1 MNGLSNNFYHMEPQ
15 TKKLR
20 TLVWAGSF
28 IALAAVVFAIVASVV
43 LYEHT
48 INLLTDNLRQ
58 RLLSISTTQAANINA
73 ESLEA
78 LQVEADWI
86 KPEWADVVSRLKKAK
101 NANPNIVFMYIFRH
115 DKDDPTQM
123 EFVADAG
130 SIDPYANLDGNP
142 NNDVDANGDGI
153 IEPDGA
159 DKLQWPGQDYTEA
172 IDIPESF
179 EAYNGPLTAAELYED
194 SYGQVLT
201 GYAPIEDANGNTVAV
216 LATDIKADDFFT
228 VTRQTLYPFVIFI
241 VFLTLIIAVLA
252 IALIYIWERRAE
264 MLAQLSREL
273 EIANRQQENL
283 LAFISHEVKGYLAK
297 SAASYAGILQGDYG
311 NIPEPLMKMADGG
324 LIDMRKGVDMVG
336 DILDASNLRRG
347 TVSYDKREFDLKKS
361 IEEVIHDLKAIAQ
374 KKGVTLEFAASAG
387 AYLMRGDEAKMRRH
401 VIRNLVENSIHYTP
415 SGSITVSLSRNA
427 DMIHFSV
434 KDTGVGITKED
445 MQNLFTEGG
454 RGKEST
460 KVNVDSTGYGLFI
473 AKQVT
478 EAHDGRISADSK
490 GKGKGSEFVVEFPA
504 A

>member
-1 MNGLSNNFYHMEPQ
+1 MEPQ

-86 KPEWADVVSRLKKAK
+86 KPEWTDVVSRLKKAK
-101 NANPNIVFMYIFRH
+101 NANPNIVFMYIFRY

-123 EFVADAG
+123 EFVADAE
-130 SIDPYANLDGNP
+130 SINPYANLDN
-142 NNDVDANGDGI
+142 NLSNDVDANGDGI
-153 IEPDGA
+153 VDSEGA
-159 DKLQWPGQDYTEA
+159 DKLQWPGQDYPEA
-172 IDIPESF
+172 IDIPEAF
-179 EAYNGPLTAAELYED
+179 EAYSGALTAAELYED

-201 GYAPIEDANGNTVAV
+201 GYAPIKDANGNTVAV

-228 VTRQTLYPFVIFI
+228 VTRQTLYPFVMFI

-252 IALIYIWERRAE
+252 ITLIYIWERRAE
-264 MLAQLSREL
+264 MLAKLSREL

-283 LAFISHEVKGYLAK
+283 LAFISHEVKGYLGK
-297 SAASYAGILQGDYG
+297 SEAAFAGIMQGDYG
-311 NIPEPLMKMADGG
+311 DVSLKLKTMADDG
-324 LIDMRKGVDMVG
+324 LVDMRKGVDMVS
-336 DILDASNLRRG
+336 DILDAANLRKG
-347 TVSYDKREFDLKKS
+347 TMQYEKKTFNFGKTLTNVLHDS
-361 IEEVIHDLKAIAQ
+361 EPAMKEKGLVLESRIEP
-374 KKGVTLEFAASAG
+374 G
-387 AYLMRGDEAKMRRH
+387 AYPLLGDETKMRRH
-401 VIRNLVENSIHYTP
+401 LIRNLIDNSIHYTP
-415 SGSITVSLSRNA
+415 SGSITLSLSRTA
-427 DMIHFSV
+427 DMIRFSV
-434 KDTGVGITKED
+434 KDTGVGITPED
-445 MQNLFTEGG
+445 MHNLFTEGG
-454 RGKEST
+454 HGKESI

-478 EAHDGRISADSK
+478 EAHGGRIWAESE
-490 GKGKGSEFVVEFPA
+490 GKGKGSEFVVELPM
-504 A
+504 